1 MTGKV
6 DTIFPS
12 GIAENWELSGSQ
24 RNEIRT
30 APLLAI
36 LRILILVPLGYIIA
50 IVTAA
55 LIVGAAASNT
65 YDADALML
73 VVPYFFTVSAIGAA
87 AFAPSAIA
95 IAAAEIL
102 SLRSVFYFLAIGG
115 GLGIVAN
122 HMNITDPSAFAA
134 FDRAELVFPAAG
146 FAGGFVYWLIAGR
159 LSGLF
164 NLRRPLPPVRKDE
177 PDRERAE
184 DAGENPVDRPPRD
197 G

>member
-1 MTGKV
+1 M
-6 DTIFPS
+6 
-12 GIAENWELSGSQ
+12 
-24 RNEIRT
+24 
-30 APLLAI
+30 LAV
-36 LRILILVPLGYIIA
+36 LRILFLIPLGYILA
-50 IVTAA
+50 IVAA
-55 LIVGAAASNT
+55 AVIVSAAASDT
-65 YDADALML
+65 YDRDAVTL
-73 VVPYFFTVSAIGAA
+73 VVPYAFTISAIGAA
-87 AFAPSAIA
+87 AFAPSAVA

-102 SLRSVFYFLAIGG
+102 SLRSVFYFLAVGG

-164 NLRRPLPPVRKDE
+164 NLRPALAPVREDE
-177 PDRERAE
+177 PNGKRAE
-184 DAGENPVDRPPRD
+184 HAGEHPVDDSRRP